1 MIIPLADTT
10 SAKISAELVR
20 IRRSAGSPAQGMVL
34 TLIIVC
40 DESEFASALEASIVA
55 GREHPSRIL
64 LVVTAT
70 GRDAGLDAEVR
81 IGEGTP
87 GEVVV
92 IRMRGAVAAHPASVI
107 RPLLLPDSPVV
118 IWWPGKAPNN
128 RSGDEL
134 AKLAMRRMTD
144 AAASP
149 RPLTALRSR
158 ARDYTPGDTDL
169 SWTRLTPWRAL
180 LAAALDQYPAK
191 IKSISIESERNNPS
205 ADSLPAWL
213 RSRLKV
219 GVARKVSDGP
229 GLTAVRMSTAAGDI
243 AITRPDGLLA
253 SYAVPGQPERLVALK
268 RRNFTELISEEL
280 RRLDPDV
287 IYERTVKSLL
297 DGDKSTGSKSRAR
310 KASSRT

>member
-10 SAKISAELVR
+10 SAKISAELLR
-20 IRRSAGSPAQGMVL
+20 ARRSAGSPAQGMVL

-40 DESEFASALEASIVA
+40 DESEYPRAMEASMAA

-64 LVVTAT
+64 LVVTAA
-70 GRDAGLDAEVR
+70 GRNAGLDAELHL
-81 IGEGTP
+81 GEGTP

-128 RSGDEL
+128 QAGDEL
-134 AKLAMRRMTD
+134 AQLAMRRLTD

-149 RPLTALRSR
+149 RPLVTLKAR

-191 IKSISIESERNNPS
+191 IKSVLIEADRGNPS
-205 ADSLPAWL
+205 ADLLAAWL
-213 RSRLKV
+213 QSRLKV
-219 GVARKVSDGP
+219 DGDPQDQQWARSDSSAHGYRSRRHRDHSARRP
-229 GLTAVRMSTAAGDI
+229 AGLLRRTGAAG
-243 AITRPDGLLA
+243 ATRRPEATGLH
-253 SYAVPGQPERLVALK
+253 
-268 RRNFTELISEEL
+268 
-280 RRLDPDV
+280 
-287 IYERTVKSLL
+287 RTDL
-297 DGDKSTGSKSRAR
+297 
-310 KASSRT
+310 